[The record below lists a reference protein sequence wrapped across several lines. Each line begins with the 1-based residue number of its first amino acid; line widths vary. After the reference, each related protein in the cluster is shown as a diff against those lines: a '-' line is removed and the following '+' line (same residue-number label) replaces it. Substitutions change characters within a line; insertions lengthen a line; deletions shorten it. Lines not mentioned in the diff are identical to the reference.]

1 MVLAQTDFEQEDI
14 GMPLENMYSYDSQKS
29 PFQAKSQP
37 IKCRITRTNSELQLY
52 EDEQAAEYRDYC
64 MYVRIVNGMTS
75 RTEDIHSFNSS
86 LKNVIKTRHSY
97 NTMSESSVSSDLDSF
112 NQDSSTP
119 LLNDFSSPN
128 DKNIVISSRSPVLVF
143 EDDFRRFDDSN
154 ACNEKECYSETEEIF
169 DIDL

>member
-1 MVLAQTDFEQEDI
+1 
-14 GMPLENMYSYDSQKS
+14 
-29 PFQAKSQP
+29 
-37 IKCRITRTNSELQLY
+37 
-52 EDEQAAEYRDYC
+52 
-64 MYVRIVNGMTS
+64 
-75 RTEDIHSFNSS
+75 
-86 LKNVIKTRHSY
+86 
-97 NTMSESSVSSDLDSF
+97 MSESSVSSDLDSF